1 MAWKRPDRPQEPTRL
16 IARSPRPP
24 ARSRSL
30 RIEQRPARAP
40 ARSARSPPGLPGV
53 TDLRDADSA
62 AIETASSATD
72 GTRDSGAGR
81 DISRNR
87 ASQRCTAIRQTRRGF
102 PRPERIAAT
111 RLRVGVIRGGHA
123 RQARWATCAARPRAV
138 WAERRPARAPAR
150 SARSPPGLPGVT
162 DLRDADSAAIET
174 ASSATDG
181 TRDSGAGRDISR
193 NRASQRCTA
202 IRQTRRGFP
211 RPERIAA
218 TRLRVGV
225 IRGGHARQSR
235 RATCAARRRG
245 ARGGRPAVQ
254 TGAVRCAPA
263 RGLAERRSLL
273 RSLARAGPINA
284 RSPVAVARALM
295 WPGSD
300 LTGHRNPLA

>member
-1 MAWKRPDRPQEPTRL
+1 MRRRVGV
-16 IARSPRPP
+16 IRGGHARQSRRATCAARRRAVWAERRSLLRSLARAGPINARSPVAVARASMWPGSDLTGHGSLLACIESSPRPP

-81 DISRNR
+81 DIN
-87 ASQRCTAIRQTRRGF
+87 
-102 PRPERIAAT
+102 
-111 RLRVGVIRGGHA
+111 
-123 RQARWATCAARPRAV
+123 
-138 WAERRPARAPAR
+138 
-150 SARSPPGLPGVT
+150 
-162 DLRDADSAAIET
+162 
-174 ASSATDG
+174 
-181 TRDSGAGRDISR
+181 R

-235 RATCAARRRG
+235 RATCAARRR
-245 ARGGRPAVQ
+245 AVW
-254 TGAVRCAPA
+254 
-263 RGLAERRSLL
+263 AERRSLL

-284 RSPVAVARALM
+284 RSPVAVGRASM
-295 WPGSD
+295 WPGRD
-300 LTGHRNPLA
+300 LTGHRIPLACIDRLAQASRPLSLTADRTPSSPRAQAECTPGSPDGCRSL